1 MSNSSVPLLSAHSI
15 TKSFG
20 PRTAR
25 HQVLSDVSA
34 DVHAGECLAVIGG
47 SGSGKS
53 TLTRIMLGLES
64 ADSGSVEYESQ
75 SIVGGRKSPGFAA
88 LRRESGLVF
97 QDPFSS
103 LDPRWRVAKSVAE
116 PLSLQRRDLNN
127 TDIDERVAAA
137 LTMAGLEPADFL
149 NRYPIDLSGG
159 QAQRVVIAR
168 AIINEPKVILAD
180 EPMSAIDVAARIQIL
195 DTFAAIR
202 AARPSTAIIMVS
214 HDLGVVQHIADRIL
228 VLHDGRLEE
237 TGSTAEVL
245 GQPQSDYTVSSSR
258 QPRYSTV
265 FGSLSWRE
273 LSNAVRLRELRV
285 PSYSPQSASRPAP
298 LREGSRGR
306 RRHALVAGCAM
317 V

>member
-1 MSNSSVPLLSAHSI
+1 ME
-15 TKSFG
+15 
-20 PRTAR
+20 
-25 HQVLSDVSA
+25 VLQAKNLKKIYGSGNNA
-34 DVHAGECLAVIGG
+34 VHALDGVDLSVKKSEFVAIVGT

-245 GQPQSDYTVSSSR
+245 GNPQSDYTR
-258 QPRYSTV
+258 QLIEAA
-265 FGSLSWRE
+265 SL
-273 LSNAVRLRELRV
+273 
-285 PSYSPQSASRPAP
+285 
-298 LREGSRGR
+298 
-306 RRHALVAGCAM
+306 
-317 V
+317 